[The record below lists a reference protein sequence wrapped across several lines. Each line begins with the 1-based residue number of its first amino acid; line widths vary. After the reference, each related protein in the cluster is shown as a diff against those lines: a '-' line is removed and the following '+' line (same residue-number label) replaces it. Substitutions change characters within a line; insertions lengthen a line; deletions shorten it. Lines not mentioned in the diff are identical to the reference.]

1 VKRFYLTTRDLHL
14 YLGLFISPFI
24 LVFAISV
31 PFLVHAWMPG
41 VSPQGENRVVSRLQL
56 PATLEQLN
64 GREQLNAVR
73 HVLDELGVQ
82 GEVGYIRRISKEHRL
97 VVPVVVPG
105 QETTVD
111 LNVSSGSAEIVRRST
126 GLADA
131 VVYLHKMPGPHNA
144 NIRGNSFYMGVWRW
158 LADAT
163 SYLMLFLSIT
173 GIYLWAVL
181 KAERKMGLT
190 LLGAG
195 AFSFFGMVYVLSH

>member
-1 VKRFYLTTRDLHL
+1 MKRFYLTTRDLHL
-14 YLGLFISPFI
+14 YLGLFISPFV

-41 VSPQGENRVVSRLQL
+41 VSSLAENRVVSRLQL

-111 LNVSSGSAEIVRRST
+111 LNLISGSS
-126 GLADA
+126 
-131 VVYLHKMPGPHNA
+131 
-144 NIRGNSFYMGVWRW
+144 
-158 LADAT
+158 
-163 SYLMLFLSIT
+163 
-173 GIYLWAVL
+173 
-181 KAERKMGLT
+181 
-190 LLGAG
+190 
-195 AFSFFGMVYVLSH
+195 